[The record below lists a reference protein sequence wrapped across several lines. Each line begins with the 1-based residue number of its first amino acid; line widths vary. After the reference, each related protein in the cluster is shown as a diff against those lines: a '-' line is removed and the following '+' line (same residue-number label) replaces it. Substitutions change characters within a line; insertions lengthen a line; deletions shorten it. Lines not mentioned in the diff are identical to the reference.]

1 MSFPMP
7 SGVERIRALPR
18 TIIMNEKKIA
28 NLQAQVNLLEESLT
42 GMEELVIHLV
52 EKENAE
58 RQRQGGFWVRS
69 VVTAQA

>member
-1 MSFPMP
+1 
-7 SGVERIRALPR
+7 
-18 TIIMNEKKIA
+18 MNDKKIA